1 MYDRVW
7 HDILHQGCREHCLH
21 ICAMSSFAVV
31 NQKQENDKRQQQWD
45 KIDEMAARNK
55 AARNK

>member
-1 MYDRVW
+1 
-7 HDILHQGCREHCLH
+7 
-21 ICAMSSFAVV
+21 MSSSAVV

-55 AARNK
+55 AARNKAARNK